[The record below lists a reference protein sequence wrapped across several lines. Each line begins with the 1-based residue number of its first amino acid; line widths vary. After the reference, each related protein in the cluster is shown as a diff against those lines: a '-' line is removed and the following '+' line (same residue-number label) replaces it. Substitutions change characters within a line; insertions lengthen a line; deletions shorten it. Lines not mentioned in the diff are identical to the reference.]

1 VSFARFLIVILV
13 LYVMATIPKIALFS
27 ISFSYILMGPVK
39 LLLPKKPEEDEV
51 TDNVMHPPN
60 QL

>member
-1 VSFARFLIVILV
+1 V
-13 LYVMATIPKIALFS
+13 LYVMATIPKIALFI